1 MSKIL
6 LVDDDLTLL
15 KYIGLLLESDGH
27 QVTLANDSH
36 EAKER
41 FLATRFDIVITDIF
55 LHGGD
60 SLADIE
66 GYKSGR
72 RQPKVI
78 AMSGG
83 GRHKNYGYLDE
94 ARARGADAILEK
106 PFETELL
113 LETVRHCLDGPSD

>member
-6 LVDDDLTLL
+6 LVEDDPTVLE
-15 KYIGLLLESDGH
+15 YIGTLLESDGH
-27 QVTLANDSH
+27 QVILASDSR
-36 EAKER
+36 EANER
-41 FLATRFDIVITDIF
+41 FLATQFDIVITDIF

-83 GRHKNYGYLDE
+83 GRHKNFGYLEE

-106 PFETELL
+106 PIKTELF